1 MVIPDGKFFL
11 LNGRTTQKSQSCVV
25 KLNNEKSPHEF
36 GSGSDA
42 VDDEQARHYF
52 LTFELRR
59 FAGQRV
65 SALYLHSML
74 ISRRSANM
82 R

>member
-1 MVIPDGKFFL
+1 MK
-11 LNGRTTQKSQSCVV
+11 VV
-25 KLNNEKSPHEF
+25 ATKF

-74 ISRRSANM
+74 ISRRSAEHEM
-82 R
+82 II